1 MSTSSLTKLKSLI
14 KSSKKSSRKVLTMV
28 NRTKV
33 KAEISQLTFLVLTLQ
48 NLSLSDTYVQP
59 LSEMP
64 CPISSARWATTPS
77 RSTTWVTG
85 ASNSVSSWLLTRN
98 GATRKPLKL
107 TQSMNSC
114 NSTFALMPKSKTTQ
128 PWMKK
133 VAFGS
138 RNWKMAIQKQQN
150 YGNGSVTKV
159 SLNLTVSMNCSALNL
174 IA

>member
-1 MSTSSLTKLKSLI
+1 MSTSSSTKLKSLI
-14 KSSKKSSRKVLTMV
+14 KSSKKSSRKALTMV
-28 NRTKV
+28 NRTKAR
-33 KAEISQLTFLVLTLQ
+33 AEISQLTFPVLTLQ
-48 NLSLSDTYVQP
+48 NLSLSVTCVQP
-59 LSEMP
+59 LLEMP
-64 CPISSARWATTPS
+64 CPISSARWATIPS

-98 GATRKPLKL
+98 GATRKPLKP

-114 NSTFALMPKSKTTQ
+114 NSTSASMLKSKTIQ
-128 PWMKK
+128 PWTTK
-133 VAFGS
+133 VASGS

-150 YGNGSVTKV
+150 SGNGSVTKV